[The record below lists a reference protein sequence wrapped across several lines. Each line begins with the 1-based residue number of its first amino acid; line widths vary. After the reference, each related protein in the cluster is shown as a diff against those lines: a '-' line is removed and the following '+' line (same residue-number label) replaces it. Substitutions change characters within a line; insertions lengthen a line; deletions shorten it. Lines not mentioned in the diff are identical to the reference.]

1 MNKIAPILCPNWFV
15 IHINIGYCICIGH
28 AKLVG
33 SILSIYSFELEPI
46 LIQDKDGNGPLH
58 VLAMLNPNDDDAPRL
73 LLDSGTRPDRV
84 NREKKT
90 AADVWMENHGLE
102 IIQKSCLPYLVG
114 CVRMI
119 QCRN

>member
-1 MNKIAPILCPNWFV
+1 LHRACEVGWFDTVHLLLRVGADPNP
-15 IHINIGYCICIGH
+15 
-28 AKLVG
+28 
-33 SILSIYSFELEPI
+33 S
-46 LIQDKDGNGPLH
+46 DKDGNGPLH
-58 VLAMLNPNDDDAPRL
+58 VLAMLNPNDDAAPRL
-73 LLDSGTRPDRV
+73 LLDSGTRLDRV